1 MIPLD
6 LNKRTDESELQYI
19 WRLALAKD
27 SGTLDMTWEEL
38 ANIFNENLDTNYG
51 SSAFRKKFQQ
61 AQHFYDDVFSKMESD
76 NYSNELMK
84 QKRELERLKIQFRDE
99 RNAWNKQ
106 NYSDARVEQK
116 LDCLEEELKD
126 LGRINYPEH
135 EITDI
140 NSDNDMLVILSDF
153 HIGQCFD
160 SAWGKYDSDI
170 AAKRIEQLA
179 EKVRKVAYKHKS
191 ENLYVAI
198 AGDLIS
204 GSIHKSIAIT
214 NRENVIT
221 QIKIAS
227 KLIINFCYNMSKY
240 FNHVYITN
248 VAGNHSRIDK
258 KDDALHSERLDDLVG
273 WVVNSSLQHIK
284 NITFYGNRLDIGIAE
299 MNIRGKNYVSVHGD
313 YDKFSKGGVENL
325 VMMIGY
331 IPYAVLFGHLHV
343 CSLDECNG
351 VKMIRGG
358 SLAGAGDQ
366 YTIEKRLS
374 GKPAQMICICNN
386 QGVECY
392 YPVELD

>member
-1 MIPLD
+1 MN
-6 LNKRTDESELQYI
+6 LNKKADESELQYI

-27 SGTLDMTWEEL
+27 SGSLDMTWEEL
-38 ANIFNENLDTNYG
+38 ADVFNENLENNYG
-51 SSAFRKKFQQ
+51 SSAYRKKFQQ
-61 AQHFYDDVFSKMESD
+61 AQHFYDDVFSKMDDTE
-76 NYSNELMK
+76 YSQELMK

-106 NYSDARVEQK
+106 NYTDARVEQK
-116 LDCLEEELKD
+116 LDYLEEELRDMGKID
-126 LGRINYPEH
+126 FPEH
-135 EITDI
+135 EIVETKG
-140 NSDNDMLVILSDF
+140 DNDMLVILSDF

-160 SAWGKYDSDI
+160 SAWGKYNSDI
-170 AAKRIEQLA
+170 AFKRVEQLA
-179 EKVRKVAYKHKS
+179 EKVRKVQYKHKS
-191 ENLYVAI
+191 ENLYIAI
-198 AGDLIS
+198 SGDLIS
-204 GSIHKSIAIT
+204 GNIHKSIAIT
-214 NRENVIT
+214 NREDVIT

-227 KLIINFCYNMSKY
+227 KIIINFCYNMSKY
-240 FNHVYITN
+240 FKKVYVTN

-273 WVVNSSLQHIK
+273 WVVNSSLQHID
-284 NITFYGNRLDIGIAE
+284 NIIFLPNRLDIGIGE
-299 MNIRGKNYVSVHGD
+299 MTIRGKQYVSVHGD
-313 YDKFSKGGVENL
+313 YDKFSKSGVENL

-374 GKPAQMICICNN
+374 GKPAQMICICDEK
-386 QGVECY
+386 GVDCY

>member
-6 LNKRTDESELQYI
+6 LNKKVDESELQYI

-27 SGTLDMTWEEL
+27 SGVLDMTWEEL
-38 ANIFNENLDTNYG
+38 ANVFNKNLDTNYG

-61 AQHFYDDVFSKMESD
+61 AQHFYDDVFSKME
-76 NYSNELMK
+76 YSYSQELME
-84 QKRELERLKIQFRDE
+84 QKRELERLKVQFRDE

-106 NYSDARVEQK
+106 NYTDARVEQK
-116 LDCLEEELKD
+116 LNCLEEELRDMGK
-126 LGRINYPEH
+126 INFPEH
-135 EITDI
+135 DDVDI

-153 HIGQCFD
+153 HIGQAFN
-160 SAWGKYDSDI
+160 SAWGKYNSDI
-170 AAKRIEQLA
+170 AADRLEQLA
-179 EKVRKVAYKHKS
+179 EKVRKIAYRHKS

-198 AGDLIS
+198 SGDLIS
-204 GSIHKSIAIT
+204 GNIHKSIAIT
-214 NRENVIT
+214 NREDVIS

-227 KLIINFCYNMSKY
+227 KLLINFCYNMSKY
-240 FNHVYITN
+240 FKNVYVTN

-258 KDDALHSERLDDLVG
+258 KEDSLHSERLDDLVG

-284 NITFYGNRLDIGIAE
+284 NIHFIPNQLDVGIAE
-299 MNIRGKNYVSVHGD
+299 MNIRGKIYTSVHGD

-325 VMMIGY
+325 VMMIGH

-374 GKPAQMICICNN
+374 GKPAQMICICSDS
-386 QGVECY
+386 GVDCY

>member
-1 MIPLD
+1 M
-6 LNKRTDESELQYI
+6 
-19 WRLALAKD
+19 AKD

-38 ANIFNENLDTNYG
+38 ADIFNENLDNNFG
-51 SSAFRKKFQQ
+51 SSAYRKKFQQ
-61 AQHFYDDVFSKMESD
+61 AKHFYDDVLSKIDSED
-76 NYSNELMK
+76 YTEELMK

-99 RNAWNKQ
+99 RNAWNRQ
-106 NYSDARVEQK
+106 NYSEARVEQK
-116 LDCLEEELKD
+116 LDYLEEELKD
-126 LGRINYPEH
+126 MGKINFPEH
-135 EITDI
+135 DNVEI

-170 AAKRIEQLA
+170 AAKRVEQLA
-179 EKVRKVAYKHKS
+179 ENVRKIAYRHKS

-198 AGDLIS
+198 SGDLIS

-214 NRENVIT
+214 NREDVIT

-227 KLIINFCYNMSKY
+227 KIIISFCYNMSKY
-240 FNHVYITN
+240 FKNVYITN

-273 WVVNSSLQHIK
+273 WVVNSSLQHIS
-284 NITFYGNRLDIGIAE
+284 NITFFNNRLDVGIAE
-299 MNIRGKNYVSVHGD
+299 MTIRGKKYVSVHGD
-313 YDKFSKGGVENL
+313 YDKYSKSGVEGL

-374 GKPAQMICICNN
+374 GKPSQMICICSDH
-386 QGVECY
+386 GVDCY

>member
-1 MIPLD
+1 MD
-6 LNKRTDESELQYI
+6 LKKKADESELQYI

-27 SGTLDMTWEEL
+27 SGALDMTWEEL
-38 ANIFNENLDTNYG
+38 ANIFNSNLENNYG
-51 SSAFRKKFQQ
+51 SSAYRKKFQQ
-61 AQHFYDDVFSKMESD
+61 AQHFYDDVFSKMDSAT
-76 NYSNELMK
+76 YVQELME

-106 NYSDARVEQK
+106 NYVDARVEQK
-116 LDCLEEELKD
+116 LDYLEEQLKEIGKID
-126 LGRINYPEH
+126 FPEC
-135 EITDI
+135 ENVEI

-153 HIGQCFD
+153 HIGQAFN

-170 AAKRIEQLA
+170 AAMRLEQLA
-179 EKVRKVAYKHKS
+179 ENVRKIAYRHKS

-198 AGDLIS
+198 SGDLIS
-204 GSIHKSIAIT
+204 GNIHKSIAIT
-214 NRENVIT
+214 NREDVIT
-221 QIKIAS
+221 QIKVAS
-227 KLIINFCYNMSKY
+227 KLLINFCYNMSKY
-240 FNHVYITN
+240 FKNIYVTN

-273 WVVNSSLQHIK
+273 WVVQSSLQHIK
-284 NITFYGNRLDIGIAE
+284 NIIFLKNPMDIGIAE
-299 MNIRGKNYVSVHGD
+299 MEIRGKKYVSVHGD
-313 YDKFSKGGVENL
+313 YDKFSKSGVENL

-343 CSLDECNG
+343 CSVDECNG

-374 GKPAQMICICNN
+374 GKPAQMICICSNK
-386 QGVECY
+386 GVDCY
-392 YPVELD
+392 YPIELD